1 MRRRVGNSYF
11 VCRHKAFQLRPRDEA
26 WPKGVH
32 WRESLPQ
39 VSVDTRRLRY
49 FVQIVD
55 SGSITRAAAAAGV
68 AQPALSQ
75 QLAILEAELK
85 VKLLE
90 RSVSGVT
97 PTPAGRVLYARAQ
110 RLLRQCDELKIAVHR
125 EAQPL
130 SGTVILGVSPAIVLR
145 LGLPLVEKICLQHP
159 EVHLQLIEEGSSSLR
174 EMLANARIDLAI
186 SPAQPDGELIVG
198 EQLLSE
204 RLILAYPVSWT
215 SVQHASLPDV
225 AKLPWVLPRQHHS
238 IRMLAEAV
246 FATLGLAP
254 RVILEIDSVHS
265 AIDSVRRKLGVTVL
279 PDGVAA
285 DAVASRAICTREFAD
300 PPVMRPMYLLRRRT
314 PALTPAAQFVYDL
327 AREVASHL
335 ENGEVSQNQAMAG

>member
-1 MRRRVGNSYF
+1 MDS
-11 VCRHKAFQLRPRDEA
+11 
-26 WPKGVH
+26 
-32 WRESLPQ
+32 
-39 VSVDTRRLRY
+39 RRLRY

-75 QLAILEAELK
+75 QLAILETDLK

-97 PTPAGRVLYARAQ
+97 PTHAGRVLYARAQ
-110 RLLRQCDELKIAVHR
+110 RLLRQCDELRVAVHR

-145 LGLPLVEKICLQHP
+145 LGLPVVEKICLEHP
-159 EVHLQLIEEGSSSLR
+159 EVHLQLIEEGSSALR
-174 EMLANARIDLAI
+174 EMLANARIELAI
-186 SPAQPDGELIVG
+186 SPAQPDGEIIVG
-198 EQLLSE
+198 EQLLAE

-215 SVQHASLPDV
+215 SVQHASLAEV

-238 IRMLAEAV
+238 VRILAEAV
-246 FATLGLAP
+246 FATLGLTP
-254 RVILEIDSVHS
+254 RVVLEIDSVHS
-265 AIDSVRRKLGVTVL
+265 AIDSVRRKLGITVL

-285 DAVASRAICTREFAD
+285 DALSSGVICTREFAD
-300 PPVMRPMYLLRRRT
+300 PPVMRPMFLLRRRT
-314 PALTPAAQFVYDL
+314 PALTPTAQFVYDL
-327 AREVASHL
+327 VRQIANAE
-335 ENGEVSQNQAMAG
+335 